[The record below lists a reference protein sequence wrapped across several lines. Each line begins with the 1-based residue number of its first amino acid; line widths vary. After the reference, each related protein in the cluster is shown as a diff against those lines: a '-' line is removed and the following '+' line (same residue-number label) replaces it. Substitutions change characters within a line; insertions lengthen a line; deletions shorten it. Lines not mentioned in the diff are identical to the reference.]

1 MYKETEIAIVRG
13 TTKLIGL
20 IGRNIAY
27 TLSPLMHN
35 TMFRTMGL
43 DYVYVPLPVE
53 PEHLKD
59 AIAGIKALNFVGVNV
74 TIPYKEEVIPLLD
87 WISDD
92 ARDIGAV
99 NTVKVE
105 DDSILSG
112 YNTDVYGFLQSV
124 KEELNFVPQD
134 KRILVIGAGG
144 AGRAIATGCVK
155 EGAKRVV
162 LVDIISEKLENLKK
176 DLQSLSPTTEIVG
189 YLPNETEKIETE
201 LGNIDLVANATPVGM
216 NPQDKPP
223 IPLNSLNKQAV
234 VFDAIYAVK
243 ETATMRSA
251 RLAGC
256 SAAINGIGM
265 LVHQG
270 AKGFELWTGK
280 KPDTKLMRKVVESHI
295 YENQNLL
302 E

>member
-105 DDSILSG
+105 DDSTLSG

-176 DLQSLSPTTEIVG
+176 DLLSLSPTTEIVG

-201 LGNIDLVANATPVGM
+201 LSNIDLVANATPIGM

>member
-13 TTKLIGL
+13 MTKLIGL

-27 TLSPLMHN
+27 TLSPPMHN

-105 DDSILSG
+105 DDSTLSG

-176 DLQSLSPTTEIVG
+176 DLLSLSPTTEIVG

-201 LGNIDLVANATPVGM
+201 LSNIDLVANATPIGM